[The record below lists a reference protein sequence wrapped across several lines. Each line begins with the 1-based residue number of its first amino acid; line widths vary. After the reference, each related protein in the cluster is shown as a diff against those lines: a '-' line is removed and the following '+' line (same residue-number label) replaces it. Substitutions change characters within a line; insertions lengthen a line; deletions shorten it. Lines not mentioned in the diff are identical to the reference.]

1 MGDGHWRDGMPNGQ
15 WLHAVARNWP
25 YAARH
30 IERPLAEPHP
40 RCFMPFHRAIPTSL
54 GWLVS
59 SSWFGLAQVVA
70 SSARCSYLPPHFS
83 GGLTRFIDYALP
95 KMIYLDDITAY
106 RFWFSGMRACVDLD
120 RAHRLDTPLD
130 CPTSA
135 TELDSVHLD
144 VLPRGLGM
152 LSLAVADES
161 QRIRRSKYKYHV
173 MPPSL
178 PAGSFVQ
185 LNEEICVAS
194 PELTLLQMSRHFSQ
208 AHLSRSIC
216 EACGSYVSMPGFDGK
231 CIDDLLPITSRE
243 KLEAFA
249 DSRPE
254 GFCVAPLRRA
264 LGWCSEHSASPR
276 ETELQLLLNMGT
288 FYGGAHVPRFEM
300 NVKLALP
307 APFQRYLGKRYVV
320 PDLYD
325 AAANLDVEYMSD
337 QEHSGTERRNQ
348 DSKRRNVLEQM
359 GVHVIEVWNEDMK
372 NAVAFERIVE
382 EVKRGLGIR
391 YRMSS
396 PAMLERRQRLMN
408 ELRAD
413 PLRAG

>member
-1 MGDGHWRDGMPNGQ
+1 MSSPRRSYP
-15 WLHAVARNWP
+15 
-25 YAARH
+25 
-30 IERPLAEPHP
+30 PL
-40 RCFMPFHRAIPTSL
+40 L
-54 GWLVS
+54 
-59 SSWFGLAQVVA
+59 
-70 SSARCSYLPPHFS
+70 FS
-83 GGLTRFIDYALP
+83 GGYGRIAGYALP

-120 RAHRLDTPLD
+120 RAPRLAAPIN

-135 TELDSVHLD
+135 AELDSVRLD

-173 MPPSL
+173 MPPNL
-178 PAGSFVQ
+178 PAGSFAQ

-194 PELTLLQMSRHFSQ
+194 PELTLMQVSRHFSQ
-208 AHLSRSIC
+208 VHLSRSIC

-231 CIDDLLPITSRE
+231 YIDDLSPITSRE

-249 DSRPE
+249 NSCPG

-337 QEHSGTERRNQ
+337 QEHLGSERKNQ

-382 EVKRGLGIR
+382 EVKRGLAIR

-396 PAMLERRQRLMN
+396 PALLERRQRLMN
-408 ELRAD
+408 ELRCD
-413 PLRAG
+413 PWRAR